1 MVYSIKTAD
10 AIASVQTHRFAH
22 KGLDGVVEPDDARH
36 LPEGSDR
43 LQA

>member
-1 MVYSIKTAD
+1 MQSRAFKLTDLLY
-10 AIASVQTHRFAH
+10 